1 MTRPL
6 THARLASL
14 LAALSSIGPFA
25 IDAYLPAFPAIGVAL
40 GASQLEVQQTL
51 TIYMVALAAMVLWHG
66 ALADRFGRRRVLI
79 ALTVVF
85 ALASLVCALAPSI
98 EWLWGGRALQGLS
111 GGAGI
116 VVGRAVVRDLHEGPQ
131 AQRLMS
137 RVMLIFALAPALAP
151 LVGAGLLAL
160 AGWRAIFLF
169 LTLFGFVLAWVTWRF
184 LPETLAEED
193 RQPLHPLALLRAY
206 LAIFR
211 HPGFLLL
218 ALGVALNFNGF
229 FLYVL
234 SAPVFI
240 LEHLGLGSG
249 GFVWLFGPAVGGMMI
264 GSMLSERMAGRWSPV
279 RTVGT
284 GFVLMF
290 AAVVA
295 NAAVSGLFAP
305 GVPRSVLPIGLFS
318 CGMAVAMPS
327 MSLLGLELFPERR
340 GMASSCQSFLQI
352 GFNAASSA
360 LVAPALWSSPLG
372 LASGMGMFAAL
383 GLCTWLAWRRLAG
396 RGPATA
402 RLGEMAP
409 RP

>member
-25 IDAYLPAFPAIGVAL
+25 IDAYLPAFPAIGAAL

-51 TIYMVALAAMVLWHG
+51 TIYMAALAAMVLWHG

-98 EWLWGGRALQGLS
+98 EWLWVGRALQGLS

-372 LASGMGMFAAL
+372 LASGRGMFAAL

>member
-1 MTRPL
+1 MTKTPSL
-6 THARLASL
+6 DRLAFM
-14 LAALSSIGPFA
+14 LAMLSAIGPFA
-25 IDAYLPAFPAIGVAL
+25 IDAYLPAFPAIGAAL

-51 TIYMVALAAMVLWHG
+51 TIYMAALAAMVLWHG

-98 EWLWGGRALQGLS
+98 EWLWVGRALQGLS

>member
-1 MTRPL
+1 MRSSVEMFRNPAQGPDPSPLGFGEAAAPFAQPARVALIAGTAVLGRQWKAALQARGGLRYALEGNADIATLMT
-6 THARLASL
+6 ARLVQGIGAST
-14 LAALSSIGPFA
+14 
-25 IDAYLPAFPAIGVAL
+25 GVAI
-40 GASQLEVQQTL
+40 S
-51 TIYMVALAAMVLWHG
+51 
-66 ALADRFGRRRVLI
+66 
-79 ALTVVF
+79 
-85 ALASLVCALAPSI
+85 
-98 EWLWGGRALQGLS
+98 
-111 GGAGI
+111 
-116 VVGRAVVRDLHEGPQ
+116 RAVVRDLHEGPQ

>member
-1 MTRPL
+1 MSP
-6 THARLASL
+6 S
-14 LAALSSIGPFA
+14 
-25 IDAYLPAFPAIGVAL
+25 LPAP
-40 GASQLEVQQTL
+40 
-51 TIYMVALAAMVLWHG
+51 
-66 ALADRFGRRRVLI
+66 
-79 ALTVVF
+79 
-85 ALASLVCALAPSI
+85 
-98 EWLWGGRALQGLS
+98 
-111 GGAGI
+111 
-116 VVGRAVVRDLHEGPQ
+116 
-131 AQRLMS
+131 
-137 RVMLIFALAPALAP
+137 
-151 LVGAGLLAL
+151 
-160 AGWRAIFLF
+160 
-169 LTLFGFVLAWVTWRF
+169 

>member
-25 IDAYLPAFPAIGVAL
+25 IDAYLPAFPAIGAAL

-51 TIYMVALAAMVLWHG
+51 TIYMAALAAMVLWHG

-98 EWLWGGRALQGLS
+98 EWLWVGRALQGLS

-383 GLCTWLAWRRLAG
+383 GLCTRLAWRRLAG

>member
-25 IDAYLPAFPAIGVAL
+25 IDAYLPAFPAIGAAL

-98 EWLWGGRALQGLS
+98 EWLWCGRALQGLS

-137 RVMLIFALAPALAP
+137 RVMLIFGLAPALAP

-160 AGWRAIFLF
+160 AGWRAIFFF
-169 LTLFGFVLAWVTWRF
+169 LTLFGLVLAWVTWRF

-193 RQPLHPLALLRAY
+193 RQPLHPLPLLRAY

-211 HPGFLLL
+211 HPAFMLL

-264 GSMLSERMAGRWSPV
+264 GSVLSERMAGRWSSE
-279 RTVGT
+279 RTVGA
-284 GFVLMF
+284 GFALMF
-290 AAVVA
+290 AAVVV
-295 NAAVSGLFAP
+295 NAAVSGLL
-305 GVPRSVLPIGLFS
+305 VPAVPVSVLPIGLFS

-327 MSLLGLELFPERR
+327 MSLLGLEIFPERR

-360 LVAPALWSSPLG
+360 LVAPVLWASPLG

-383 GLCTWLAWRRLAG
+383 GLCAWVTWRRLG
-396 RGPATA
+396 LRGGG
-402 RLGEMAP
+402 GETI
-409 RP
+409 

>member
-6 THARLASL
+6 TYARLASL

-51 TIYMVALAAMVLWHG
+51 TIYMAALAAMVLWHG

-79 ALTVVF
+79 LLTVVF

-98 EWLWGGRALQGLS
+98 EWLWVGRGLQGVS

-151 LVGAGLLAL
+151 MVGAGLLAM
-160 AGWRAIFLF
+160 AGWRAIFFF
-169 LTLFGFVLAWVTWRF
+169 LALFGLALAWATWRF

-193 RQPLHPLALLRAY
+193 RQPLHPLPLLRAY
-206 LAIFR
+206 LRIFR
-211 HPGFLLL
+211 HPAFMLL

-264 GSMLSERMAGRWSPV
+264 GSVLSERMAGRWSPV
-279 RTVGT
+279 RTVGF

-295 NAAVSGLFAP
+295 NAAVSGLLVP
-305 GVPRSVLPIGLFS
+305 GVPVSVLPIGLFS
-318 CGMAVAMPS
+318 CGMALATPS
-327 MSLLGLELFPERR
+327 MSLLGLEIFPERR

-352 GFNAASSA
+352 GLNAASSA
-360 LVAPALWSSPLG
+360 LVAPVLWSAPLG

-383 GLCTWLAWRRLAG
+383 GLCAWLAWRRLGTGQG
-396 RGPATA
+396 RV
-402 RLGEMAP
+402 GEHIA
-409 RP
+409 